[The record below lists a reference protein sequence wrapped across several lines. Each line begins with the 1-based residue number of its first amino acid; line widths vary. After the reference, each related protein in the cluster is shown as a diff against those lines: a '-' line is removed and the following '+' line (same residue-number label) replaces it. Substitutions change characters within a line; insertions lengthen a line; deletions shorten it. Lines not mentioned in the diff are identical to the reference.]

1 MVQLCNIA
9 INFLVFLNVCGIFLT
24 VVAAKIYDKLLL
36 ERIRSHLD
44 PLPRINQSDFRPG
57 SSTVAQTVTLRRLT
71 EGVKAKQLQATITS
85 VNFKKGFNSIHLG
98 NLMEIRSAYGVLK
111 KIVDAVSIFYKD
123 TVAQVITPDGET
135 ILWDKTAGIS
145 KGDSLTP
152 YFFIVVLDYILW
164 ESTKD
169 SSTGFILEKR

>member
-1 MVQLCNIA
+1 
-9 INFLVFLNVCGIFLT
+9 
-24 VVAAKIYDKLLL
+24 
-36 ERIRSHLD
+36 
-44 PLPRINQSDFRPG
+44 
-57 SSTVAQTVTLRRLT
+57 
-71 EGVKAKQLQATITS
+71 
-85 VNFKKGFNSIHLG
+85 
-98 NLMEIRSAYGVLK
+98 MEIWSAYGVLK

-135 ILWDKTAGIS
+135 ILWDKTAGIL